1 MKFKNEKYLASVS
14 TGPTFPV
21 LPLRHGSGED
31 NSSLNL
37 ILTNR
42 TNEKQGNGER
52 ETTKFDRS

>member
-1 MKFKNEKYLASVS
+1 MRFKKEKYLASVL

-21 LPLRHGSGED
+21 LPLRMGSGED

-42 TNEKQGNGER
+42 TDEK
-52 ETTKFDRS
+52 

>member
-1 MKFKNEKYLASVS
+1 MKFKNEKYLASVL

-21 LPLRHGSGED
+21 LPLRMGSGED

-42 TNEKQGNGER
+42 TDEK
-52 ETTKFDRS
+52 